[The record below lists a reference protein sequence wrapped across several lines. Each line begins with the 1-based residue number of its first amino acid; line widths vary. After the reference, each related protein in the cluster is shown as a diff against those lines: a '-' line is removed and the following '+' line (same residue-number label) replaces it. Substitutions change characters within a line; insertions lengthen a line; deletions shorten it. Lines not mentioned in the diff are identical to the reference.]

1 MSLSKKHEHI
11 CGVVAS
17 QTIEEALT
25 IMKKHCFL
33 KFIEIRADYFNNP
46 LEALRDLSGEK
57 IDLKTKYVLTYR
69 DTESQRSQDFVEQ
82 VYTEIIK
89 LKPALVDIEYNY
101 LKKNPSF
108 LNLCEKYQV
117 NLMISTHL
125 NNTPEIRHLK
135 QIYGDIRDIAV
146 SSIKKIVTT
155 AHRLE
160 DNYTILNFLK
170 SSREN
175 DLVSFAMSPV
185 GRLSR
190 LLCTFHGSLITYVTL
205 SDAKVAPGIFTLEEH
220 EEVISKLCLY
230 Q

>member
-17 QTIEEALT
+17 QTIKEALT
-25 IMKKHCFL
+25 IMKKYNFL

-46 LEALRDLSGEK
+46 IEALRDLSGEK
-57 IDLKTKYVLTYR
+57 IDLKTKYIFTYR
-69 DTESQRSQDFVEQ
+69 FTESQSSHNFVEQ

-89 LKPALVDIEYNY
+89 LKPAFVDIEYNY

-117 NLMISTHL
+117 NLIISTHL
-125 NNTPEIRHLK
+125 NNTPEIIHLK
-135 QIYGDIRDIAV
+135 QIYGDIRDIAA
-146 SSIKKIVTT
+146 SCIKKIVTT
-155 AHRLE
+155 AYCLE
-160 DNYTILNFLK
+160 DNFTILNFLK
-170 SSREN
+170 SSPEN
-175 DLVSFAMSPV
+175 DLISFSMNPV

-205 SDAKVAPGIFTLEEH
+205 SNTKVAPGIFTLEEH